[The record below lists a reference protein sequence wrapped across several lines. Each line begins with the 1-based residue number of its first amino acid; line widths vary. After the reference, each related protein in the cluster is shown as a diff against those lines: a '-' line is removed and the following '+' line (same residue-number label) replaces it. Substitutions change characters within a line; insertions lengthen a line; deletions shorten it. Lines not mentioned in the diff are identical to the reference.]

1 MPKIIK
7 YNFNEINKNPIL
19 YVHEKELTE
28 KQIQSILT
36 SASKSYYG
44 TSKELLSDAS
54 FDALKEYFEEKYP
67 NNPFHKKIGSEV
79 LDSNKV
85 KLPIHMGSMDKKK
98 TEKDINS
105 WIVKYPGEVVVSDK
119 LDGISFLLV
128 LENGKTTL
136 LTRGN
141 GTEGK
146 DISKIIPYLSIPKK
160 MEIMI

>member
-44 TSKELLSDAS
+44 TSNELLSDAS

-67 NNPFHKKIGSEV
+67 NNPFHKKIGS
-79 LDSNKV
+79 
-85 KLPIHMGSMDKKK
+85 
-98 TEKDINS
+98 
-105 WIVKYPGEVVVSDK
+105 
-119 LDGISFLLV
+119 F
-128 LENGKTTL
+128 
-136 LTRGN
+136 
-141 GTEGK
+141 
-146 DISKIIPYLSIPKK
+146 
-160 MEIMI
+160 